1 MTSGFSGTLES
12 ECSYREVTQL
22 AGNATLLSRYVG
34 IQLSVCFCFIF
45 FSLKANDTLKTTESQ
60 HLLLMEE
67 SRKGLV
73 KREGK
78 NYND

>member
-1 MTSGFSGTLES
+1 MQLQGSHTAGR
-12 ECSYREVTQL
+12 ECYSPFK
-22 AGNATLLSRYVG
+22 
-34 IQLSVCFCFIF
+34 VCWNTAFRLFLFHF

-73 KREGK
+73 KKEGK
-78 NYND
+78 N